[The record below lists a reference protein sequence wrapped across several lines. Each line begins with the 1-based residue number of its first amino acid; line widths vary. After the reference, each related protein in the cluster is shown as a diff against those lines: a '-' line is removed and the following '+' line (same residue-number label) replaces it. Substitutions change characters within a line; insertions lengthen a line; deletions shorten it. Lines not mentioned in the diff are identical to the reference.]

1 MTLSPF
7 LLPYFGMADIN
18 EIRALCFDRAGVPK
32 TKDDCRAVVINH
44 LILDEMLDVDE
55 AEERTDK
62 VLNEL
67 GLWPEEKRQE
77 EDVEKL

>member
-1 MTLSPF
+1 
-7 LLPYFGMADIN
+7 MADIN
-18 EIRALCFDRAGVPK
+18 EIRALCFDHTGVPK

-77 EDVEKL
+77 EDVENL